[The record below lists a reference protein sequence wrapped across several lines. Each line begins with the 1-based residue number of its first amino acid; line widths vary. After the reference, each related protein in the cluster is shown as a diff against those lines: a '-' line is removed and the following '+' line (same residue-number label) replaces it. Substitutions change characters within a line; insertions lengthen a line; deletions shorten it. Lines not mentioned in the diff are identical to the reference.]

1 MPSLMQRSL
10 IRFGHGGLAITIPCA
25 WARFYGLKPGGKVKV
40 IANEELEIIPLKKG
54 ERQGFQ
60 NKKWCKS

>member
-1 MPSLMQRSL
+1 MGQVL
-10 IRFGHGGLAITIPCA
+10 RFE
-25 WARFYGLKPGGKVKV
+25 ARGKVKV